1 MIYSTHLVGLLV
13 HGLHH
18 NHVSGLVDPVDWRL
32 QLHSVSQLP
41 RHALTHLI
49 RTPYKLPLLETQ
61 REQSSVSTN
70 RESRCS
76 NTGFYLYW
84 VEVTLIPL
92 WVPLSKANKLPVW
105 NEADKIPWFI
115 LVMHTGY
122 PQSAFISFTTNFC
135 ILIQKKHVHKARP
148 ANVKWWRWQ
157 WGGRE
162 VWAVKAPI
170 HKTKSV
176 LTISMWLVSTSLSPL
191 TRNTLCAF
199 LCGIWMNL
207 SSSRWESTSYT

>member
-1 MIYSTHLVGLLV
+1 MYSTHLVGLLV

-70 RESRCS
+70 KESRCS

-84 VEVTLIPL
+84 VEVTLIPH
-92 WVPLSKANKLPVW
+92 WVPLSKANKLPFW
-105 NEADKIPWFI
+105 NEADKIPI
-115 LVMHTGY
+115 YPDDMH
-122 PQSAFISFTTNFC
+122 
-135 ILIQKKHVHKARP
+135 R
-148 ANVKWWRWQ
+148 
-157 WGGRE
+157 
-162 VWAVKAPI
+162 
-170 HKTKSV
+170 
-176 LTISMWLVSTSLSPL
+176 
-191 TRNTLCAF
+191 
-199 LCGIWMNL
+199 L
-207 SSSRWESTSYT
+207 SSVHLHFLHYKFLHLNSKETRS

>member
-1 MIYSTHLVGLLV
+1 MSLKNSTSKEILVIYSTHLVGLLV

-49 RTPYKLPLLETQ
+49 RTSYKLPLLETQ

-92 WVPLSKANKLPVW
+92 WVPLGKANKLPVW
-105 NEADKIPWFI
+105 NEADKITFI
-115 LVMHTGY
+115 KPGQQMLNDEDD
-122 PQSAFISFTTNFC
+122 SE
-135 ILIQKKHVHKARP
+135 
-148 ANVKWWRWQ
+148 
-157 WGGRE
+157 E
-162 VWAVKAPI
+162 VERFGLSKLRY
-170 HKTKSV
+170 TK
-176 LTISMWLVSTSLSPL
+176 P
-191 TRNTLCAF
+191 F
-199 LCGIWMNL
+199 PCG
-207 SSSRWESTSYT
+207 